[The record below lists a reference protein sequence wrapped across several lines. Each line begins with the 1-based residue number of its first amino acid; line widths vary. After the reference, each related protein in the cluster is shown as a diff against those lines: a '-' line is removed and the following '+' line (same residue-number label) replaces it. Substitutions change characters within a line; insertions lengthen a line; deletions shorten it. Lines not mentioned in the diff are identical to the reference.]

1 MVELETVLS
10 ILIPTLASIASLAYW
25 LGRKFEAIDR
35 RFEAI
40 DRRFEEVDRRFGAV
54 EKRFEGVDKRF
65 DELERRFEGSFEAF
79 KNAVLAMNTMLV
91 EFMGLKGLFT
101 PQESRFPTS
110 EMNRIISAFKPQLNP
125 LTKEEYEFVV
135 SVLSKEDPDKITIEE
150 AEKIAEIG
158 KRWWKEDGLEVAYRL
173 FLTGEIIKAY
183 HLGKRQ

>member
-1 MVELETVLS
+1 MVELETVLT
-10 ILIPTLASIASLAYW
+10 ILVPTLASIASLAYW
-25 LGRKFEAIDR
+25 LERKFEAIDR

-40 DRRFEEVDRRFGAV
+40 DRRFEEVDKRFMGV
-54 EKRFEGVDKRF
+54 DNRFEELEKRIEA
-65 DELERRFEGSFEAF
+65 SFEAF
-79 KNAVLAMNTMLV
+79 KNAVLAIKTMLV

-101 PQESRFPTS
+101 PQESRFITS
-110 EMNRIISAFKPQLNP
+110 EMNRMMSAFKPQLNP

-158 KRWWKEDGLEVAYRL
+158 RRRWKEDGLEVAYRL
-173 FLTGEIIKAY
+173 FLAGEIIKAY

>member
-25 LGRKFEAIDR
+25 LGRKFEVIDR

-40 DRRFEEVDRRFGAV
+40 DRRFEEVD
-54 EKRFEGVDKRF
+54 KRFEGVDRRF
-65 DELERRFEGSFEAF
+65 EELERRIEGSFEAF
-79 KNAVLAMNTMLV
+79 KNAVLAVNTMLV

-125 LTKEEYEFVV
+125 MTKEEYEFVM

-158 KRWWKEDGLEVAYRL
+158 KRWWKKDGLEVACRL

>member
-40 DRRFEEVDRRFGAV
+40 DRRFEEVDRRF
-54 EKRFEGVDKRF
+54 EGVDERF
-65 DELERRFEGSFEAF
+65 DELERRIVFSFEAF

-101 PQESRFPTS
+101 PQESRFLTS
-110 EMNRIISAFKPQLNP
+110 EMNGMMSAFKPQLNP

-135 SVLSKEDPDKITIEE
+135 RVLSKEDPDKITI
-150 AEKIAEIG
+150 K
-158 KRWWKEDGLEVAYRL
+158 
-173 FLTGEIIKAY
+173 
-183 HLGKRQ
+183 

>member
-40 DRRFEEVDRRFGAV
+40 DRRFEEVDRRF
-54 EKRFEGVDKRF
+54 EGVD
-65 DELERRFEGSFEAF
+65 RRFEELEKRIVASFEAF

-101 PQESRFPTS
+101 PQESRFLTS
-110 EMNRIISAFKPQLNP
+110 EMNRMMSAFKPQLNP

-135 SVLSKEDPDKITIEE
+135 SVLSKEDHDKITIEE